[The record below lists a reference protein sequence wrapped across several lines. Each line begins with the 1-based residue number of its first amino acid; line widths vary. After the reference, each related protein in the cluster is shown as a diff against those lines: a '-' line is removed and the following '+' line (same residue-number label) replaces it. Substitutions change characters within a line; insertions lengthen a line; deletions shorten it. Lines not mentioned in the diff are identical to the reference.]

1 LHRIAHG
8 IGPRCSPRAR
18 TRNVATNASHASAGR
33 AIPRHAITI
42 AIGGIA
48 IGGIAIGDIA
58 IGGIAIGGISSYRR
72 YALLPRSLLA
82 AAFAARARQ
91 QQQPPLHHHQHQ
103 HTHSTRST
111 NS

>member
-58 IGGIAIGGISSYRR
+58 IGGTSSYRR